1 MELETNSRGEN
12 GKVSNAWKLNSTVLN
27 SQYVQE
33 EIKGKLE
40 NILRQMKMKTQHTR
54 PIGCNKSITNREAYG
69 AICLHLKRRFQVN
82 ILTFTPMTRKRRS
95 L

>member
-40 NILRQMKMKTQHTR
+40 NILRQMKMKTQS
-54 PIGCNKSITNREAYG
+54 IKSMGCNKSSYNR
-69 AICLHLKRRFQVN
+69 
-82 ILTFTPMTRKRRS
+82 
-95 L
+95 